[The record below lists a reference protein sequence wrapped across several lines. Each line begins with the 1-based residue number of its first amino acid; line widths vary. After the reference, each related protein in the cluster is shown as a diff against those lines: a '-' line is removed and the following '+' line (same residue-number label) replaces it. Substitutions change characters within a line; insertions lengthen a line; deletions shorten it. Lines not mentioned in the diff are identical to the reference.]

1 MIICRFISVWQVFS
15 EAHWPLKQLVRAC
28 SNSVEPRSAADLDSY
43 VAQLDDHIERIVLIG
58 QFAVSCCEDKKG

>member
-1 MIICRFISVWQVFS
+1 MIFRPLFVWQVFS
-15 EAHWPLKQLVRAC
+15 EPHWPLKQLVRAC
-28 SNSVEPRSAADLDSY
+28 STSVEPRKVADLDYY